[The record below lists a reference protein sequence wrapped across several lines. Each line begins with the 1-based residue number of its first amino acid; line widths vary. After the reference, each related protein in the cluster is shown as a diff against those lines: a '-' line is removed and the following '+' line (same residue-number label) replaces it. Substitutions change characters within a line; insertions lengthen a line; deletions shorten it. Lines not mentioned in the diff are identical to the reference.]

1 MIQSGTT
8 PGNVQGL
15 RSVLNSLPPSTT
27 SALLDAPD
35 VVLIDCYTDPKT
47 QKDFILWEQIQL
59 AFPKALFIR
68 NNTNMIP
75 FLAVQNILL
84 NMSRRT
90 PIGSTTHEPPYGNEP
105 ELTQDNKYIDSPES
119 TSSFQDSNNGNAI
132 ETQRSEAISNATKR
146 LNNPQDESAAKDM
159 TLMQTMIN
167 ANNGDIQAVVA
178 LGDRYKDGR
187 ELHQNYHAAMDWYC
201 KAAEQGH
208 PRAQFNI
215 GLLYDQGHGGVSQ
228 DHSKAFEW
236 FLKSALQGYADSQAK
251 VSLAYTNGA
260 GVPNDNIKAMEW
272 SVKAAENGH
281 AERQHYMGAA
291 YENAQE
297 RVASAF
303 EAGRGVPEDSVK
315 AVEWYT
321 KSADQ
326 GLPVA
331 QFALGRVHELG
342 LCGIP
347 KDRSKAVGWYIKAA
361 VQGYT
366 EAQSVLREIYDLNTS
381 DSDSDFALDMGTQF
395 KVKEWIVEA
404 ADQGVVH
411 AQCCM
416 AYMYADGRGVETDNF
431 KAFEWYLKAAEQGD
445 EEAQRSIAYRYGYGI
460 GIPESREKSVE

>member
-35 VVLIDCYTDPKT
+35 VVHIDCYTDPKT

-59 AFPKALFIR
+59 AFPKALFVR

-75 FLAVQNILL
+75 FVRGEDLNVLEPYRIEAAPDIVLDVVVDDAPIAATDTATATADAIASLQLAVQNILL

-187 ELHQNYHAAMDWYC
+187 ELHQNYHAAMD
-201 KAAEQGH
+201 
-208 PRAQFNI
+208 
-215 GLLYDQGHGGVSQ
+215 
-228 DHSKAFEW
+228 
-236 FLKSALQGYADSQAK
+236 
-251 VSLAYTNGA
+251 
-260 GVPNDNIKAMEW
+260 
-272 SVKAAENGH
+272 
-281 AERQHYMGAA
+281 
-291 YENAQE
+291 
-297 RVASAF
+297 
-303 EAGRGVPEDSVK
+303 
-315 AVEWYT
+315 
-321 KSADQ
+321 
-326 GLPVA
+326 
-331 QFALGRVHELG
+331 
-342 LCGIP
+342 
-347 KDRSKAVGWYIKAA
+347 
-361 VQGYT
+361 
-366 EAQSVLREIYDLNTS
+366 
-381 DSDSDFALDMGTQF
+381 
-395 KVKEWIVEA
+395 
-404 ADQGVVH
+404 
-411 AQCCM
+411 
-416 AYMYADGRGVETDNF
+416 
-431 KAFEWYLKAAEQGD
+431 
-445 EEAQRSIAYRYGYGI
+445 
-460 GIPESREKSVE
+460 